1 MVTHQSET
9 QKKLTQEKKQLL
21 ERYWDKQVTVPK
33 GPTMLTREKNTE
45 TIIERK
51 KREYQELLKAKDEAP
66 LK

>member
-1 MVTHQSET
+1 
-9 QKKLTQEKKQLL
+9 
-21 ERYWDKQVTVPK
+21 
-33 GPTMLTREKNTE
+33 MLTREKNTE